1 MLKANPP
8 ALFGSVGGATVVLRE
23 LLGTVTGSEE
33 TTAFLLDKSLWSEKM
48 FSILLRRF
56 LCSSLSPASS
66 FSPMTCPVRLLLGAG
81 VPRSSAGDT
90 TTILLLLLLVFP
102 PSSSTSS
109 PAFLDLSAFSPGLAG
124 EGETELSS
132 LAFLCFL
139 IFSSSS
145 LSGDLNTFLA
155 RGTGRLSSSSSLS
168 SCSSSSSLLLLS
180 SALELERLAWM
191 ARLTDLSAAVS
202 SDLEVVAGPVWDW
215 ALAVGTD
222 WRGVGG
228 SGWGEKRD
236 WFLERR
242 DPRERS
248 VVSRDTRW
256 EVVWPTTPLWKR
268 GGISMERDDPS
279 ELELSRRARLDPVTE
294 ISSEGRLDL
303 LPAERTVEWVS

>member
-1 MLKANPP
+1 MFDPMLKANPP
-8 ALFGSVGGATVVLRE
+8 ALFGSVGGATVVFSRE
-23 LLGTVTGSEE
+23 LLGTVTTSEE
-33 TTAFLLDKSLWSEKM
+33 TAAFLLDKSLWSEKM

-66 FSPMTCPVRLLLGAG
+66 FSPMTCPVRLLFGAG

-139 IFSSSS
+139 ISSSSS

-155 RGTGRLSSSSSLS
+155 RGTGLLSSSSDLS
-168 SCSSSSSLLLLS
+168 VSCSSSSSLLLLR

-191 ARLTDLSAAVS
+191 ARLSDLSAAVS

-222 WRGVGG
+222 W
-228 SGWGEKRD
+228 
-236 WFLERR
+236 
-242 DPRERS
+242 
-248 VVSRDTRW
+248 
-256 EVVWPTTPLWKR
+256 
-268 GGISMERDDPS
+268 
-279 ELELSRRARLDPVTE
+279 
-294 ISSEGRLDL
+294 
-303 LPAERTVEWVS
+303 